1 MALSATAFSAG
12 LFVQGGFGLV
22 SSLIAGVA
30 LFLVMIC
37 AQAAYVSSRRAAQA
51 VERLAQLEAAVH
63 GVQRSPENGDRIAQL
78 SEKFEQFDGMAE
90 RLQQFDQMVEHIDQ
104 LNREISQIHRDRSNI
119 EPSRIKRLAAEVE
132 RIDARQDALRSQ
144 LQIESKE
151 RYEHLTAELKMLE
164 TLVKQ
169 LAENVASS
177 KRAVLQGQQRQD
189 LPAPGNDD
197 PAVLA
202 ADDAPSAPGERE
214 ALETADRASHMQ
226 PAGEEAEQEPATL
239 EPVIDELPLINELRQ
254 SIESNRIELF
264 LQPIMILPQRRVRY
278 YEALTRLRNESGKLL
293 LPKDYLSLAESAGIM
308 SVIDNVMLYRS
319 VQVLRR
325 LAQRSS
331 ARGVFCNISAHS
343 LLDPEFFPE
352 FISFMEQNLALTE
365 SMYFEFSQTMIEHC
379 GAVEKESLSALASL
393 GFRFSMDQVTNLDLD
408 YQAMQDR
415 GFHFMKIDADLLLR
429 GMSQA
434 NAQIHAA
441 DMRSYLE
448 RFGIQLIVSKI
459 EEERDLASVL
469 DFSVKLGQGFL
480 FSEPRPVRPEIFGTG
495 DEEAAA

>member
-1 MALSATAFSAG
+1 MALSAMAFSAG
-12 LFVQGGFGLV
+12 LFVQGGLGLV
-22 SSLIAGVA
+22 SSLIAGVT

-37 AQAAYVSSRRAAQA
+37 AQAAYVSSQRAAQA
-51 VERLAQLEAAVH
+51 VDRLAELEAAVH
-63 GVQRSPENGDRIAQL
+63 GEQRSPENGDHIAQL
-78 SEKFEQFDGMAE
+78 PEKFEQFN
-90 RLQQFDQMVEHIDQ
+90 QMVEHIDQ
-104 LNREISQIHRDRSNI
+104 LNLEVSQMQRDRSSV
-119 EPSRIKRLAAEVE
+119 EPARIKRLAAEVQ
-132 RIDARQDALRSQ
+132 RIDARQDALLSQ

-151 RYEHLTAELKMLE
+151 RYEDLTAELKMIE

-169 LAENVASS
+169 LAENVAISRRS
-177 KRAVLQGQQRQD
+177 ALEFQPGQD
-189 LPAPGNDD
+189 VPAPANSE
-197 PAVLA
+197 PAELGA
-202 ADDAPSAPGERE
+202 EERE
-214 ALETADRASHMQ
+214 APETADETLHG
-226 PAGEEAEQEPATL
+226 PVAGGGAEREPETL
-239 EPVIDELPLINELRQ
+239 EPVIDELPLIDELRQ
-254 SIESNRIELF
+254 SIESNRIELY
-264 LQPIMILPQRRVRY
+264 LQPIMTLPQRRVRY
-278 YEALTRLRNESGKLL
+278 YEALTRLRNESGDLL

-325 LAQRSS
+325 LAERSS
-331 ARGVFCNISAHS
+331 ARGVFCNISVHS

-365 SMYFEFSQTMIEHC
+365 SLYFEFSQTMIEHC
-379 GAVEKESLSALASL
+379 GAVEKESLSALSTL

-429 GMSQA
+429 GMNKA

-459 EEERDLASVL
+459 EEERDLTSVQ

-480 FSEPRPVRPEIFGTG
+480 FSEPRPVRPEIFGTD